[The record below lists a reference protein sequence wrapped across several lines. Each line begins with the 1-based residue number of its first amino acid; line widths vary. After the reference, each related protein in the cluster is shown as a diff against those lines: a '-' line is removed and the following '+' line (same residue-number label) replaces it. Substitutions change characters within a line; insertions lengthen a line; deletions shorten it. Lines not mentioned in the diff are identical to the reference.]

1 MSSPLNDKKIL
12 FLFVDGLGIGPADAS
27 INPLLVARLPN
38 LEKLVGPIDMQRWRE
53 GVHGP
58 RATLV
63 PLDATLGVP
72 GLPQS
77 ATGQTALFTGVNA
90 AKLIGRHKEG
100 RPNRLLKSVLY
111 KHGLIPVLCRAGLK
125 ATFANAY
132 STASIPRYIAGEA
145 PMSCT
150 SAMAYYGEGCFRDTA
165 TFNRGDA
172 VYFDLTGRYARRRG
186 DDAVLMTPAR
196 AGEALGRI
204 ALAHDFT
211 LYEYFLTDFAG
222 HRQNMARSVRYL
234 EDVDAALGAVINY
247 YDLERHLL
255 ILTSDHGNVEDLS
268 TRSHTT
274 NPVPLLAA
282 GAGHEEF
289 ASGCD
294 DLMDVARAVFKYL
307 GVDPVKYS
315 GQPIRTELIKLPE

>member
-1 MSSPLNDKKIL
+1 
-12 FLFVDGLGIGPADAS
+12 
-27 INPLLVARLPN
+27 
-38 LEKLVGPIDMQRWRE
+38 
-53 GVHGP
+53 
-58 RATLV
+58 
-63 PLDATLGVP
+63 
-72 GLPQS
+72 
-77 ATGQTALFTGVNA
+77 
-90 AKLIGRHKEG
+90 
-100 RPNRLLKSVLY
+100 
-111 KHGLIPVLCRAGLK
+111 
-125 ATFANAY
+125 
-132 STASIPRYIAGEA
+132 
-145 PMSCT
+145 MSCT

-165 TFNRGDA
+165 TFNRGEA

-186 DDAVLMTPAR
+186 DDARLMTPAR
-196 AGEALGRI
+196 AGEALGHI
-204 ALAHDFT
+204 AIAHDFT

-234 EDVDAALGAVINY
+234 EDVDAALGAVIDY
-247 YDLERHLL
+247 YDLERYLL

-268 TRSHTT
+268 TRSHTK

-315 GQPIRTELIKLPE
+315 GQPIKAELIKLPE

>member
-1 MSSPLNDKKIL
+1 MSPPSNDRKVL
-12 FLFVDGLGIGPADAS
+12 FLFVDGVGIGPADAEV
-27 INPLLVARLPN
+27 NPLLVARLPN
-38 LEKLVGPIDMQRWRE
+38 LESLVGPIDMDAWRA
-53 GVHGP
+53 GVHGA
-58 RATLV
+58 RAALV

-111 KHGLIPVLCRAGLK
+111 KHGLFPVLCRAGLK

-165 TFNRGDA
+165 TFNRGEA
-172 VYFDLTGRYARRRG
+172 VYFDLTGRFARRRG

-234 EDVDAALGAVINY
+234 EDVDAALGAVLNY
-247 YDLERHLL
+247 YDVERYLL

-268 TRSHTT
+268 TRSHTK

-315 GQPIRTELIKLPE
+315 GQPIKAELIKLPE